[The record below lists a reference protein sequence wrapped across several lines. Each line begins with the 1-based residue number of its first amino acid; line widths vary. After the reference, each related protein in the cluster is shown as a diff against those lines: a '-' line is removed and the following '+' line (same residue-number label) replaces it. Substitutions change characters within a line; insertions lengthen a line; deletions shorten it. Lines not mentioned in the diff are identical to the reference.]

1 MRTLL
6 VAIATLAASALA
18 AGPVAA
24 DTLLAFT
31 AVINGAQ
38 ENPPVPSPSTGV
50 GFFVFDK
57 DSSSLCYR
65 ISYTALSST
74 ELVAHIHGPAAPGVN
89 ANILHNISPSPSPVG
104 SPKHGCV
111 TLTKD
116 EAKSLAKGLLYFNV
130 HSANFPNGESRGQI
144 IPEKVKYKA
153 PALASPDGAFLD

>member
-6 VAIATLAASALA
+6 VAMAAVVATTLA

-24 DTLLAFT
+24 DTLIAFT
-31 AVINGAQ
+31 AVINGVQ
-38 ENPPVPSPSTGV
+38 ENPPVQSPSTG
-50 GFFVFDK
+50 GGLFIFDK
-57 DSSSLCYR
+57 DNLSLCYR
-65 ISYTALSST
+65 ISYTPLTST

-89 ANILHNISPSPSPVG
+89 ANILHSISPAPSPVG

-116 EAKSLAKGLLYFNV
+116 EAKNLAKGLLYFNV
-130 HSANFPNGESRGQI
+130 HSTNFPNGESRGQI